1 MACRRLVK
9 RYQPRVIFLVRHPAA
24 VALSWVTMGWVS
36 RPVGRQ
42 LGERI
47 GTALR
52 AALDGLV
59 DHQDHRVVIY
69 EDLCS
74 DPTAVF
80 RSLYEFVE
88 LEWDSTTEPYIRRRS
103 SGKDPVGRDHRYG
116 TSRDSRSMIRA
127 WEGKLSE
134 EELEDLRAG
143 YSSFDLPWYR
153 TPEDWVQASTD

>member
-1 MACRRLVK
+1 
-9 RYQPRVIFLVRHPAA
+9 
-24 VALSWVTMGWVS
+24 MGWVS

-42 LGERI
+42 LGERV
-47 GTALR
+47 GAALR

-59 DHQDHRVVIY
+59 DHQDHRVVFY
-69 EDLCS
+69 EDLCA

-116 TSRDSRSMIRA
+116 TSRDSRRMIRA

-134 EELEDLRAG
+134 EEVEDLRAG
-143 YSSFDLPWYR
+143 YSSFDLPWYG
-153 TPEDWVQASTD
+153 TSEDWTQASTD